1 MKWEERAALVTKQRY
16 VALVTD
22 DGKRELGRYWVRGDG
37 FEPESTRNN
46 ARVRE
51 TEDEARHVVLN
62 QVLDRMK
69 GEMAEIGKLWNA
81 LALPGEA
88 GPVNAKAQRREGA
101 KGEGLFHVG
110 RGPVRGQRSEVGSQR
125 ATVG

>member
-22 DGKRELGRYWVRGDG
+22 DGKRELGRYWIRGDG

-69 GEMAEIGKLWNA
+69 SEIAEIGRLHNA
-81 LALPGEA
+81 LMMPEPPA
-88 GPVNAKAQRREGA
+88 AQRRTT
-101 KGEGLFHVG
+101 VP
-110 RGPVRGQRSEVGSQR
+110 RGTNFSEALR
-125 ATVG
+125 